1 MKFLSRQAAVSLILY
16 LGLMQTSCD
25 HRELCFDHTHWTD
38 LKVKFDWSAQPDATP
53 KTMVLYLF
61 PIEGEKPLR
70 YEFSDVNGSAIRV
83 PAGGYNA
90 AVFNG
95 CTESIVES
103 GATFDDFVLTTD
115 VENILAPMSRNP
127 LPEPPRFDAVKDEPV
142 KASPDMIWADMM
154 ENISVTMSQ
163 GQAIKFTPV
172 ESTVTYKI
180 ILTGVTNLTPSL
192 GISGA
197 ISTMSENFSPAM
209 KNHTGRNVTVPIA
222 LSMTAPSTIEGSVTL
237 FGHCPTSG
245 QQHIFTLYTSDKHYY
260 NFNVTSQIHDAPDQR
275 RITIII
281 DGIKLPEQNESGGM
295 FPSVS
300 DWTEDVY
307 LDVDMS

>member
-1 MKFLSRQAAVSLILY
+1 MRHLSHSMTVGLALISGIL
-16 LGLMQTSCD
+16 LHSCD

-38 LKVKFDWSAQPDATP
+38 LTVNFDWSAQPDATP

-61 PIEGEKPLR
+61 PVDDSKPFR
-70 YEFSDVNGSAIRV
+70 YEFSDINGSDIRV
-83 PAGGYNA
+83 PAGEYNA

-95 CTESIVES
+95 CTETIIES
-103 GATFDDFVLTTD
+103 ATTFDDFVLTTD
-115 VENILAPMSRNP
+115 VENILSPMSRNP
-127 LPEPPRFDAVKDEPV
+127 LPEPPRYDAVKDEPV
-142 KASPDMIWADMM
+142 KAAPDIIWADKK
-154 ENISVTMSQ
+154 EGISVKMTS
-163 GQAIKFTPV
+163 GQSVRFTPT
-172 ESTVTYKI
+172 EATVTYMIK
-180 ILTGVTNLTPSL
+180 LTGVTNLTPSL

-209 KNHTGRNVTVPIA
+209 KKHTGRNVTVPIA
-222 LSMTAPSTIEGSVTL
+222 LTMTAPSTIEGSVTL
-237 FGHCPTSG
+237 FGHCPTSE

-275 RITIII
+275 RITIVI
-281 DGIKLPEQNESGGM
+281 DGIKLPGHNEGGGM